1 MKEAEKVIVILK
13 EFEQKVIK
21 LEEAECTREKLE
33 GNERILKS
41 SLLGLEEQINEK
53 NKVNSHNL

>member
-21 LEEAECTREKLE
+21 LEEAERTKEKLE

-41 SLLGLEEQINEK
+41 SLLDLEEQISEK
-53 NKVNSHNL
+53 NKVNGYNL